1 MNNLKKFIFDNLIVL
16 VILIIAALVGG
27 FFNSYLNYYFNNLSI
42 EKRNE
47 EATKQLMFFI
57 HNEIYKNYIHISQ
70 WVHLSQYYSYID
82 KSLLSVEG
90 LGLIISREGN
100 LTIKDTRLS
109 FLIIM
114 YIHFKDLNY
123 KINEYMLNRG
133 RLLDFVP
140 FGSTLSLDEYK
151 KRMGACLQEI
161 KEYEEKFC
169 KNKSLKF
176 EIESE

>member
-1 MNNLKKFIFDNLIVL
+1 MNKIKNFIIGNLV
-16 VILIIAALVGG
+16 VLIISAIIGG
-27 FFNSYLNYYFNNLSI
+27 FFGSYFTYYLNDLSI
-42 EKRNE
+42 EKQNK
-47 EATKQLMFFI
+47 EATKQLMFFV
-57 HNEIYKNYIHISQ
+57 HNEIYNNYIYINQ
-70 WVHLSQYYSYID
+70 WVGSSQDHSYID
-82 KSLLSVEG
+82 ASLLNVGG
-90 LGLIISREGN
+90 LGLITSRAGN
-100 LTIKDTRLS
+100 LTIKDAQLS

-114 YIHFKDLNY
+114 YAHFKDLNY

-140 FGSTLSLDEYK
+140 FGSSLSLDEYK

>member
-100 LTIKDTRLS
+100 LTIKDTQLS

-123 KINEYMLNRG
+123 KINEYILNRG
-133 RLLDFVP
+133 SV
-140 FGSTLSLDEYK
+140 SYDEYK
-151 KRMGACLQEI
+151 KRMDACLQEI
-161 KEYEEKFC
+161 KDYEKEFC
-169 KNKSLKF
+169 KNESLKS
-176 EIESE
+176 EIKIE